1 MATVR
6 ANIATVATMSSFEG
20 ALSGTLAAVNPRAT
34 ASRLIPY
41 FYAATLFVSALLLF
55 SIQPMFAKMVL
66 PRLGGAPAVWSV
78 AMVFFQTA
86 LLAGY
91 CYAHVLG
98 RFLSPRRAA
107 LLHLTLIGVTA
118 MTLPISIAAGWGAPP
133 SSGIALWLFGLF
145 AVSIGLPF
153 FTLSASAPLLQSW
166 FAASRHPQAKN
177 PYVLYAASNLGSFAA
192 LFAYPVIIEPWFTLS
207 VQTRI
212 WSAGF
217 AILALLAAVAPL
229 FVADTGSAT
238 AMRAKPE
245 ADFAPGLGERARW
258 VVLAGIPSGL
268 VVAVTA
274 HITTDIA
281 ATPFLWV
288 VPLAIYLLTFVAI
301 FRERPWIAHTTVVWL
316 VPFAVAPLAI
326 SLIGGDKVYWVTTI
340 LLNLTAFALLT
351 LMCHGEVYARRPGA
365 QRLTEFYLFTSLG
378 GVIGGAFAGLLAPQV
393 FNGNYEYP
401 ILIAAALMCMPGF
414 FTGGSRKGLTEAL
427 PWLAVSAA
435 LALVWWFTRLKLPAT
450 LELPFQVAS
459 AVLAAAML
467 LQRHRPMR
475 FFALVVLGF
484 VVTAFWRPG
493 LAPIET
499 ARSFFGV
506 HKVVETS
513 DGKARLLYHGTTIH
527 GAQRL
532 RNDDGTPAD
541 GPPIPATY
549 YYPGGPIAEG
559 IRSARAALGGFDRVA
574 VIGLGTGSLACHRKT
589 SEHWDFFEIDPEV
602 VRIAGDPRFF
612 TFMSACAPD
621 ASIMLGDARLTLPES
636 SSQYDLIVLDAFSS
650 DAIPVHL
657 LTREAFRGYLSKLSP
672 HGVIVAHI
680 SNRHLDLAPVVAN
693 VARASGLVAFL
704 REDHAAGGMS
714 TDLNANARVIV
725 LARSPGDAGAV
736 AESWT
741 RLQPDPS
748 GATWTDDYSNIL
760 GAMLRKQLA
769 W

>member
-1 MATVR
+1 MLAK
-6 ANIATVATMSSFEG
+6 IAAVPTMSILES
-20 ALSGTLAAVNPRAT
+20 ATSPTLAAANRRTT
-34 ASRLIPY
+34 AGRLVPY

-78 AMVFFQTA
+78 AMVFFQAA

-98 RFLSPRRAA
+98 RILSPRRAA
-107 LLHLTLIGVTA
+107 LLHLALIGATA
-118 MTLPISIAAGWGAPP
+118 VTLPIGIAAGWGAPP
-133 SSGIALWLFGLF
+133 SSAIALWLFGLF

-166 FAASRHPQAKN
+166 FAASGHPQAGN

-192 LFAYPVIIEPWFTLS
+192 LFAYPVIIEPWLTLGM
-207 VQTRI
+207 QTRV

-217 AILALLAAVAPL
+217 AILAVLAAIAPL
-229 FVADTGSAT
+229 FVEDANSAT
-238 AMRAKPE
+238 AVRPKPQD
-245 ADFAPGLGERARW
+245 DFAPGLGERARW
-258 VVLAGIPSGL
+258 IVLAGIPSGL

-281 ATPFLWV
+281 AAPFLWV

-301 FRERPWIAHTTVVWL
+301 FRERPWIAHATVVWL

-326 SLIGGDKVYWVTTI
+326 SLIGGDKVFWGTTI
-340 LLNLTAFALLT
+340 LLNLAAFALLT
-351 LMCHGEVYARRPGA
+351 LMCHGEVYARRPGPH
-365 QRLTEFYLFTSLG
+365 RLTEFYLFTSLG
-378 GVIGGAFAGLLAPQV
+378 GVIGGAFAGLLAPQI

-401 ILIAAALMCMPGF
+401 ILIAAALLCMPGF
-414 FTGGSRKGLTEAL
+414 FTGPRKGAMEAL
-427 PWLAVSAA
+427 PWLALSAG
-435 LALVWWFTRLKLPAT
+435 LVLVWWFTRLKLPAT
-450 LELPFQVAS
+450 LELPFQIAS
-459 AVLAAAML
+459 ALLAAAML

-475 FFALVVLGF
+475 FFVLVVLGF

-499 ARSFFGV
+499 ARSFFGI
-506 HKVVETS
+506 HRVVETS

-532 RNDDGTPAD
+532 RNDDGTPVD

-559 IRSARAALGGFDRVA
+559 IRSARAALGRFDRVA
-574 VIGLGTGSLACHRKT
+574 VIGLGTGSLACHRKAF
-589 SEHWDFFEIDPEV
+589 ERWDFFEIDPEV
-602 VRIAGDPRFF
+602 VRIASDPHFF
-612 TFMSACAPD
+612 TFMSACAPE
-621 ASIMLGDARLTLPES
+621 ASITLGDARLTLPLS
-636 SSQYDLIVLDAFSS
+636 SGQYDLIVLDAFSS

-657 LTREAFRGYLSKLSP
+657 LTSEAFRGYLSRLSP

-704 REDHAAGGMS
+704 REDRAAGGMS
-714 TDLNANARVIV
+714 VDLNANARVIM
-725 LARSPGDAGAV
+725 LARNAGDAGTV

-741 RLQPDPS
+741 RLQADLS
-748 GATWTDDYSNIL
+748 SATWTDDYSNIL

>member
-1 MATVR
+1 MATVH
-6 ANIATVATMSSFEG
+6 AHIATVATMSSFES
-20 ALSGTLAAVNPRAT
+20 ASSGTLASADPRA
-34 ASRLIPY
+34 AAGRLVSY

-98 RFLSPRRAA
+98 RLLSPRRAA
-107 LLHLTLIGVTA
+107 LLHLALIGATA
-118 MTLPISIAAGWGAPP
+118 MTLPIAIAGGWGAPP

-166 FAASRHPQAKN
+166 FAASGHPQAKN

-192 LFAYPVIIEPWFTLS
+192 LFAYPVVIEPWLTLS
-207 VQTRI
+207 MQTRI

-217 AILALLAAVAPL
+217 AILAVLVAAAAL
-229 FVADTGSAT
+229 FAGDTGAGT
-238 AMRAKPE
+238 AMRSKPQ
-245 ADFAPGLGERARW
+245 DDVAPGLGERVRW

-281 ATPFLWV
+281 AAPFLWV

-301 FRERPWIAHTTVVWL
+301 YRERPWIAHTTVVWL
-316 VPFAVAPLAI
+316 VPFAAAPLAI
-326 SLIGGDKVYWVTTI
+326 SLIGSGKVYWVATI

-378 GVIGGAFAGLLAPQV
+378 GVIGGAFAGLLAPQI

-401 ILIAAALMCMPGF
+401 ILIAAALLCMPGV
-414 FTGGSRKGLTEAL
+414 FTGAPRRAATDAL
-427 PWLAVSAA
+427 PWLALSAA
-435 LALVWWFTRLKLPAT
+435 LALAWWFTRLKLPAT
-450 LELPFQVAS
+450 LELPFQIAS
-459 AVLAAAML
+459 AALAAAML

-475 FFALVVLGF
+475 FFALVVLSF

-506 HKVVETS
+506 HRVVETS
-513 DGKARLLYHGTTIH
+513 DGKVRLLYHGTTIH

-541 GPPIPATY
+541 GPPVPATY
-549 YYPGGPIAEG
+549 YYPGGPIGEG
-559 IRSARAALGGFDRVA
+559 IWSARAALGGFDRVA
-574 VIGLGTGSLACHRKT
+574 VIGLGTGSLACHRKA
-589 SEHWDFFEIDPEV
+589 SERWDFFEIDPEV
-602 VRIAGDPRFF
+602 VRIAGDPHFF
-612 TFMSACAPD
+612 NFMSACAPD
-621 ASIMLGDARLTLPES
+621 ASIMLGDARLTLPAS
-636 SSQYDLIVLDAFSS
+636 SSRYDLIVLDAFSS

-657 LTREAFRGYLSKLSP
+657 LTVEAFRGYLSRLSP
-672 HGVIVAHI
+672 RGVILAHI
-680 SNRHLDLAPVVAN
+680 SNRHLDLAPVIAN
-693 VARASGLVAFL
+693 AAQSLGLVAFL
-704 REDHAAGGMS
+704 RQDNAAGGMS

-725 LARSPGDAGAV
+725 LGRSPHDVGAV
-736 AESWT
+736 AQGWV

-748 GATWTDDYSNIL
+748 SATWTDDYSNIL

>member
-1 MATVR
+1 MHAH
-6 ANIATVATMSSFEG
+6 IATVATMSSFE
-20 ALSGTLAAVNPRAT
+20 STSSSPLASVNPRA
-34 ASRLIPY
+34 AAGRVVPY

-98 RFLSPRRAA
+98 RWLSPRRAA
-107 LLHLTLIGVTA
+107 LLHLLLIGATA
-118 MTLPISIAAGWGAPP
+118 MTLPIGIAAGWGAPP

-166 FAASRHPQAKN
+166 FAASGHPQAKN

-192 LFAYPVIIEPWFTLS
+192 LFAYPVVIEPWLTLS
-207 VQTRI
+207 MQTRI

-217 AILALLAAVAPL
+217 AILAILVAAAAL
-229 FVADTGSAT
+229 FAGDTGFGAAT
-238 AMRAKPE
+238 RQRAQ
-245 ADFAPGLGERARW
+245 DDVAPGLGERVRW

-274 HITTDIA
+274 HITTDVA
-281 ATPFLWV
+281 AAPFLWV

-316 VPFAVAPLAI
+316 VPFVVAPLAI
-326 SLIGGDKVYWVTTI
+326 SLIGGDKVYWVATI
-340 LLNLTAFALLT
+340 LLNLGAFALLT
-351 LMCHGEVYARRPGA
+351 LMCHGEVYARRPGP

-378 GVIGGAFAGLLAPQV
+378 GVIGGAFAGLLAPQI

-401 ILIAAALMCMPGF
+401 ILIAAALLCMPGF
-414 FTGGSRKGLTEAL
+414 FTGARKGAVEAL
-427 PWLAVSAA
+427 PWLALSAA
-435 LALVWWFTRLKLPAT
+435 LVLVWWFTHLKLPAT
-450 LELPFQVAS
+450 FELPFQAVS

-475 FFALVVLGF
+475 FFALVLLGF
-484 VVTAFWRPG
+484 TITAFWRPG

-506 HKVVETS
+506 HKVVETA

-532 RNDDGTPAD
+532 RNDDGTPVD
-541 GPPIPATY
+541 GPPVVASY
-549 YYPGGPIAEG
+549 YYAGGPFAEG
-559 IRSARAALGGFDRVA
+559 IGSARAALGGFDRAA
-574 VIGLGTGSLACHRKT
+574 VIGLGTGTLACLRKP
-589 SEHWDFFEIDPEV
+589 SERWDFFEIDPEV
-602 VRIAGDPRFF
+602 VRIARDPHLFK
-612 TFMSACAPD
+612 FMSACEPD
-621 ASIMLGDARLTLPES
+621 ASIMLGDARLTLPAS
-636 SSQYDLIVLDAFSS
+636 CGQYDLIVLDAFSS

-657 LTREAFRGYLSKLSP
+657 LTREAFGGYLSKLSP
-672 HGVIVAHI
+672 HGVILAHI

-693 VARASGLVAFL
+693 AAQSLGLVAFL
-704 REDHAAGGMS
+704 REDQAAGGIF
-714 TDLNANARVIV
+714 TDLHANARVIV
-725 LARSPGDAGAV
+725 LGRSPGDVGAV
-736 AESWT
+736 AASWT
-741 RLQPDPS
+741 PLQPDPS
-748 GATWTDDYSNIL
+748 SATWTDDYSNIL
-760 GAMLRKQLA
+760 GAMLRKQFA